1 MAACKSLALADDVF
15 VERPEVARPD
25 GDQWSLV
32 NAAPSGRERRFGIAA
47 GGSGV
52 GDCILSAADGAGAD
66 AGARISDGDGTG
78 DSAF

>member
-32 NAAPSGRERRFGIAA
+32 NAAPLGRERRFGIAA

-52 GDCILSAADGAGAD
+52 GDCILSAADGAGD
-66 AGARISDGDGTG
+66 GAGARISDGDGTG
-78 DSAF
+78 DGA